1 MARKQTKRGET
12 TSRIYKLLHRNPD
25 MTTNEVA
32 AHLPDATMS
41 MVQTS
46 ISRMFQRGQIGSRG
60 KKYEMGP
67 TGRMTPHKTYH
78 VKYNYQ
84 PAAKPKQKPKVRST
98 PIVAAPKPVVDTQPV
113 WQPPVAKPEP
123 EGPKTPKAE
132 REVLVLR
139 HIADIYKAMNL
150 MTDQQDALIEVLK
163 GTLADLAETKEELDR
178 ERQRRNWWDKL
189 KGLFS

>member
-1 MARKQTKRGET
+1 MAKKQTKRGET
-12 TSRIYKLLHRNPD
+12 TARIYKLLHRNPD
-25 MTTNEVA
+25 MTTNEIA
-32 AHLPDATMS
+32 AYLPDATPS

-46 ISRMFQRGQIGSRG
+46 VSRMFQRGQIGSRG
-60 KKYEMGP
+60 KKSELCP
-67 TGRMTPHKTYH
+67 SGRLVSHKTYH

-84 PAAKPKQKPKVRST
+84 PEVKSKPKQKPKVRRA
-98 PIVAAPKPVVDTQPV
+98 PIVEAPKPVVAA
-113 WQPPVAKPEP
+113 PPPTPKVEP

-139 HIADIYKAMNL
+139 HIADIYKALSL

-163 GTLADLAETKEELDR
+163 GTLADLAETKEELER
-178 ERQRRNWWDKL
+178 ERQRRNWWDKF